1 MDALSAITP
10 HLPASLN
17 GDPES
22 ILNSRQDDAYEQLEA
37 VFMSMLIKE
46 MRTSGME
53 EGLFAG
59 DAADTFGGMFDSFMG
74 DRLAEF
80 GGIGI
85 QRLIKEPATPIIDNP
100 AAIHRQAKEAY
111 QHATTDST
119 ITGTTGGS

>member
-10 HLPASLN
+10 NLPMSLN

-22 ILNSRQDDAYEQLEA
+22 ILKSREDEAYEQLEA

-59 DAADTFGGMFDSFMG
+59 DAADTFGGMFDSFLG
-74 DRLAEF
+74 DQLAEF

-85 QRLIKEPATPIIDNP
+85 QQLIKDPVTPIVADP
-100 AAIHRQAKEAY
+100 AATHRQAKEAY
-111 QHATTDST
+111 QHASTDST
-119 ITGTTGGS
+119 ISLPASRS

>member
-10 HLPASLN
+10 NLPASLN
-17 GDPES
+17 GDPKS
-22 ILNSRQDDAYEQLEA
+22 ILQSREDDAYEQLEA

-46 MRTSGME
+46 MRKSGME

-74 DRLAEF
+74 DKLAES

-85 QRLIKEPATPIIDNP
+85 QRMIKDPVTPIIEDP
-100 AAIHRQAKEAY
+100 AAVHRQAKEAY
-111 QHATTDST
+111 QHASTDST
-119 ITGTTGGS
+119 IILPTGGS

>member
-10 HLPASLN
+10 SLPASLN

-22 ILNSRQDDAYEQLEA
+22 ILQSREDEAYEQLEA

-74 DRLAEF
+74 DKLAEF

-85 QRLIKEPATPIIDNP
+85 QRMIKDPVTPIIDDQ

-111 QHATTDST
+111 QHASTDST
-119 ITGTTGGS
+119 IIRPTGGS

>member
-10 HLPASLN
+10 NLPVSFN
-17 GDPES
+17 GNPES
-22 ILNSRQDDAYEQLEA
+22 ILKSREEDAHEQLEA

-74 DRLAEF
+74 DKLAET
-80 GGIGI
+80 GGIGL
-85 QRLIKEPATPIIDNP
+85 QRLFKDPVTPIIDDP

-119 ITGTTGGS
+119 ITGTAGGS